1 MWIVQSAMRWYS
13 GFPTCNSLF
22 YNVVVTLILL
32 VAVNAALRRLKP
44 AWALDPR
51 EFLVVYTLLS
61 IASALPGHDT
71 LQVLVPSLTHLTHYH
86 NLEGRY
92 AEVYEHVPKWL
103 TVEPGWSLREFYVGQ
118 GNLFDIRHLR
128 AWLSPALWWGAFLV
142 ALLCLMGALTLFFR
156 RRWTEQEKLA
166 YPIIQIPRILVTE
179 TDRLLHSRAFW
190 IAFGIAGGID
200 LMNGL
205 NVLNPLF
212 PKIPVA
218 SVIDLRTLFTERP
231 WSDMGE
237 TVVSFYPYAIGLFFF
252 IPLDLAF
259 SMIFFFLFFK
269 AERVLVSHLGWQIQG
284 APFIPEQMGG
294 AFYAIAILALW
305 MSRKQFVRAFR
316 ILAGKDVE
324 GATSWERLEMR
335 LVVLLAAGGGGFL
348 IYMCWLRIGMSLS
361 VVLAF
366 LALYCLVCIAM
377 TRLRAELGP
386 PVHDLWRMGPNLQI
400 VGVAGPSAMRKS
412 NPIDLVMMAW
422 FNFFTRVGRGHP
434 MPHAM
439 EGFRLGY
446 RYVMNYKRLFAGMG
460 LAALFG
466 LVFGFGAI
474 LWTYFKYGAAGDI
487 FMTDA
492 FGWEIWNEA
501 NTWFTAPPPQR
512 AHPMVAMGA
521 GLTAALGLAAL
532 RMGLTWWPLHPA
544 GMAMAGTWSMDR
556 MWACV
561 FIAWTAKAMLLKYG
575 GAKAYRPAVPFFIG
589 LTLGDFVVGSF
600 WNLYGI
606 LMSVEVYRFWY

>member
-1 MWIVQSAMRWYS
+1 
-13 GFPTCNSLF
+13 
-22 YNVVVTLILL
+22 
-32 VAVNAALRRLKP
+32 
-44 AWALDPR
+44 
-51 EFLVVYTLLS
+51 
-61 IASALPGHDT
+61 
-71 LQVLVPSLTHLTHYH
+71 
-86 NLEGRY
+86 
-92 AEVYEHVPKWL
+92 
-103 TVEPGWSLREFYVGQ
+103 
-118 GNLFDIRHLR
+118 
-128 AWLSPALWWGAFLV
+128 
-142 ALLCLMGALTLFFR
+142 
-156 RRWTEQEKLA
+156 
-166 YPIIQIPRILVTE
+166 
-179 TDRLLHSRAFW
+179 
-190 IAFGIAGGID
+190 
-200 LMNGL
+200 
-205 NVLNPLF
+205 
-212 PKIPVA
+212 
-218 SVIDLRTLFTERP
+218 
-231 WSDMGE
+231 
-237 TVVSFYPYAIGLFFF
+237 
-252 IPLDLAF
+252 
-259 SMIFFFLFFK
+259 
-269 AERVLVSHLGWQIQG
+269 
-284 APFIPEQMGG
+284 
-294 AFYAIAILALW
+294 
-305 MSRKQFVRAFR
+305 
-316 ILAGKDVE
+316 
-324 GATSWERLEMR
+324 
-335 LVVLLAAGGGGFL
+335 
-348 IYMCWLRIGMSLS
+348 LS

-366 LALYCLVCIAM
+366 LACYCLVCIAM

-575 GAKAYRPAVPFFIG
+575 GAKASRPAVPFFIG